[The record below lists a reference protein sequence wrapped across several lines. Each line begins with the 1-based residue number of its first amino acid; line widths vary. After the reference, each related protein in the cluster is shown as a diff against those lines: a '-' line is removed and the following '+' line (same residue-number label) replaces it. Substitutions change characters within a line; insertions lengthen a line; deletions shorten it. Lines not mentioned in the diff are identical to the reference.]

1 MPIAASAIN
10 AINGIRDRVM
20 PFALKNL
27 MADSLTRSKML
38 RPRAVH
44 NSYDLP
50 DWAGESQP
58 ILGQRIFER
67 HTY

>member
-27 MADSLTRSKML
+27 MADSLTRSKMP

-44 NSYDLP
+44 NSYDRPAL
-50 DWAGESQP
+50 AGKSEA
-58 ILGQRIFER
+58 ILGQ
-67 HTY
+67 